1 MSTKAKNKK
10 GAKNKTFETRV
21 SSSLISSMIT
31 DPPILQYHFNQK
43 NIAILLV
50 MSPQN
55 SYIFPF
61 ARNVRKF
68 SPTIIGHY
76 FWNDLPHSI
85 RFRPTKEL
93 FKNSLF
99 RHYLSQY

>member
-10 GAKNKTFETRV
+10 GAKNKTFETHV
-21 SSSLISSMIT
+21 SSSLISSMIA

-55 SYIFPF
+55 NYIFPF

-85 RFRPTKEL
+85 CFRPTKEL